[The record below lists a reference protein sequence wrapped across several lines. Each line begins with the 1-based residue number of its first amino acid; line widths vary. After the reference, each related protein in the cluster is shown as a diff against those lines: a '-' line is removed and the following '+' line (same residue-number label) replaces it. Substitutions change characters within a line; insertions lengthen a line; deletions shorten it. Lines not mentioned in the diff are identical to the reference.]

1 MKGSVLIPFFYF
13 YLSRFTS
20 STYKGSYILSI
31 VYYCILCHRL
41 DNHLDSIFFSE
52 SSICSIGMYP
62 HFFFFFLPRFLFLFF
77 FFFCTSFILCAVL
90 QFLLQTEIRKPDS
103 SRPVYSFHNSM
114 AFQGL
119 LHFPTSCLKKKK
131 KKEKKSSSVKNDI
144 GNVKEIALN
153 L

>member
-62 HFFFFFLPRFLFLFF
+62 HFFSFFFPVFCFFSFFFFLPVSYCVHYYSFYCRLKSGNLIPPGL
-77 FFFCTSFILCAVL
+77 FIL
-90 QFLLQTEIRKPDS
+90 FI
-103 SRPVYSFHNSM
+103 
-114 AFQGL
+114 
-119 LHFPTSCLKKKK
+119 
-131 KKEKKSSSVKNDI
+131 
-144 GNVKEIALN
+144 IAWLFKVFYISQQVV
-153 L
+153 